1 MYCSSTGYGCVVA
14 DYASGFV
21 KGLTG
26 ALCLGRVG
34 RGYRRGVMAGL
45 LSVAGAVVLPG
56 AFGVETSQA
65 QTRQINWQSTDPARG
80 TVCKRYGSAD
90 RSGGINNSPVYTF
103 SDSNQNIEKCGIYA
117 NSPSR
122 NYDGDGAD
130 VSGAFPRIAVIY
142 GKRAADSR
150 TQQPGLPIK
159 VRIYRANSNRPS
171 TSGVTVTCIVN
182 GAERATIT
190 GAGPNTWKIA
200 LSDGESCNLKVRIDP
215 RTNPDWP
222 ALELTATLK
231 RETTGN
237 HVTMSDTRFRG
248 GRNVGGTIAVTAK
261 TTTRFEP
268 LPKDIGNAVVG
279 RPVTVTATVTN
290 DTGATTPTGTVTFKN
305 GNRNI
310 ACTNT
315 GDGTL
320 RERRTGVAVATCTF
334 TPGTSGPIVLDVEY
348 AKTSN
353 FEASKASEASGAN
366 PAQTPDERTL
376 TVAKATARAAFVT
389 GPQGQTTTT
398 DAITP
403 TAGNDIPLYVKVE
416 STAQPAQSLDGE
428 VELQDDS
435 GAKIPN
441 SSCGSL
447 NNGVATCTI
456 PGASVTPAL
465 TEVHAGYKGDT
476 RHNDITSNQRPRRSI
491 RVSSSKTGLA
501 KPTIVLTPSNP
512 QAGDK
517 ITATITFTKPQ
528 GQSANFN
535 GVPKIT
541 ISGIRIDNDM
551 CASVTAVPANG
562 VITCTFDVP
571 VAGNGEVRVA
581 YSGDPTY
588 ADTQA
593 GPAPFTVI
601 SRTGKLPAPAPVI
614 SLDKTN
620 PDINGEVTV
629 TVTFASPPK
638 QGTGYSGTVKVTVTG
653 TGNPSAAIGKN
664 TCGRDITIPTTGGP
678 VTCRFTPTS
687 IGEFEVSIAPADLND
702 KAYNFGAAKPVKGR
716 AGPKVADLTAQMI
729 RDFLGDRNAMLLAS
743 TPDIHMRL
751 RDREQ
756 SGAGGHISVNL
767 GKSEDGTA
775 SALSMELRTPLP
787 GDVSITDDTITFA
800 ASARRLMGSGL
811 FGADV
816 SDDVADP
823 IIYTD
828 VSKSADPVQRW
839 DVWVEGRIAR
849 FDSDNGKDGKFGVV
863 YLGADYLITPNI
875 LIGLMTQYDWLSK
888 DYRAANGQIT
898 GHVKGKGWMVGPY
911 AAVRFGEKLYL
922 DVQARGG
929 QSSNDITPI
938 GTYTDTFKTTR
949 WFVRGKLIG
958 DFDYGDWTIRPGVAV
973 QYISEKQKAYTD
985 SLGNAIA
992 AQTVSQGDVRVGP
1005 RIAYTYNLAGGS
1017 ALIPWAEFAGVY
1029 TFGSKGKFSNG
1040 TYASDIHGFSGSVK
1054 AGVDWW
1060 TPGGARF
1067 SLAGSYDG
1075 IGSGSASYGVQARVE
1090 ITF

>member
-1 MYCSSTGYGCVVA
+1 MYCRSTECRRVVA
-14 DYASGFV
+14 DCASGFV
-21 KGLTG
+21 TGLTR
-26 ALCLGRVG
+26 AFCVRRVG
-34 RGYRRGVMAGL
+34 RGCCRGVMSGL
-45 LSVAGAVVLPG
+45 LSVAGVMLFLATIGTGEALALVCPDSVNPASANRIFRLQISDPSASGQLGSCIASPRNG
-56 AFGVETSQA
+56 AIKRMYDQTFTNSDMIRIFVPFGNSFT
-65 QTRQINWQSTDPARG
+65 
-80 TVCKRYGSAD
+80 SAD
-90 RSGGINNSPVYTF
+90 FGNRIKIVHHNSGGRHFN
-103 SDSNQNIEKCGIYA
+103 
-117 NSPSR
+117 
-122 NYDGDGAD
+122 
-130 VSGAFPRIAVIY
+130 VSCTG
-142 GKRAADSR
+142 S
-150 TQQPGLPIK
+150 
-159 VRIYRANSNRPS
+159 
-171 TSGVTVTCIVN
+171 TVTN
-182 GAERATIT
+182 SGNYIT
-190 GAGPNTWKIA
+190 YVSLPNVGDT
-200 LSDGESCNLKVRIDP
+200 CNLVIRTDRQTPPLMYEGTLTREANGYQLTRGSTEGGFKQVASSYKTQTLFDP
-215 RTNPDWP
+215 QPIII
-222 ALELTATLK
+222 
-231 RETTGN
+231 
-237 HVTMSDTRFRG
+237 H
-248 GRNVGGTIAVTAK
+248 
-261 TTTRFEP
+261 
-268 LPKDIGNAVVG
+268 NAFAG
-279 RPVTVTATVTN
+279 QPVTVTATVTN
-290 DTGATTPTGTVTFKN
+290 ITDATTPTGTVTFKDGN
-305 GNRNI
+305 GNI
-310 ACTNT
+310 ACTNA

-320 RERRTGVAVATCTF
+320 RERRAGVAFATCTF
-334 TPGTSGPIVLDVEY
+334 TTPGTPGPIVLDVEY
-348 AKTSN
+348 AKTGD
-353 FEASKASEASGAN
+353 FQASKASEKSGAN
-366 PAQTPDERTL
+366 PAQTRAERTL
-376 TVAKATARAAFVT
+376 KVQATATATFVT
-389 GPQGQTTTT
+389 DDTGATEDPGVIRASLNQE
-398 DAITP
+398 IT
-403 TAGNDIPLYVKVE
+403 LYVKVV
-416 STAQPAQSLDGE
+416 SDVKPPLSLNGK
-428 VELQDDS
+428 VELQDHT

-456 PGASVTPAL
+456 PGAFVTRKLPDFIY
-465 TEVHAGYKGDT
+465 AGYKGDT
-476 RHNDITSNQRPRRSI
+476 IHNDITASRPWRAI

-571 VAGNGEVRVA
+571 VAGNGEVGVA

-638 QGTGYSGTVKVTVTG
+638 PGTGYSGTVKVTVTG

-702 KAYNFGAAKPVKGR
+702 KAYNFGAVKPVKGR

-811 FGADV
+811 LGADV

-863 YLGADYLITPNI
+863 YLGADYLITPNV